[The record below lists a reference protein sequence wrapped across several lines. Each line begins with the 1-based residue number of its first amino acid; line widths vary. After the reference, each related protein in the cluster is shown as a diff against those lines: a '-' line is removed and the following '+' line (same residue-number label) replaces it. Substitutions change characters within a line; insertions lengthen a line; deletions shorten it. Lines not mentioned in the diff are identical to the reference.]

1 MSRTEWCLKYKVEK
15 KCSTTKARA
24 AVFETSRGKVH
35 TPVFM
40 PVGTQGTMKGI
51 TVDQMKN
58 MGMKWVEIHF
68 KFVVT
73 HFGFCERAN
82 SSSRQMLTEKI
93 Y

>member
-1 MSRTEWCLKYKVEK
+1 MTRTEWCLKYEVEK

-58 MGMKWVEIHF
+58 MSMYLFCVNNKTISESFLKIFMKEIYY
-68 KFVVT
+68 K
-73 HFGFCERAN
+73 
-82 SSSRQMLTEKI
+82 K
-93 Y
+93 

>member
-1 MSRTEWCLKYKVEK
+1 MTRTEWCLKYEVEK

-58 MGMKWVEIHF
+58 MSMYLFCVS
-68 KFVVT
+68 FVLIIEQYGKA
-73 HFGFCERAN
+73 F
-82 SSSRQMLTEKI
+82 
-93 Y
+93 